1 MKVTLP
7 APSCETWLEWVMV
20 SQEKQQQQKHYNFVS
35 QKIPC
40 EAFFFT
46 EPRYSNMLGDMVAAI
61 MELGM

>member
-20 SQEKQQQQKHYNFVS
+20 SQEKQQQQQKHYNFVS

-46 EPRYSNMLGDMVAAI
+46 EP
-61 MELGM
+61 